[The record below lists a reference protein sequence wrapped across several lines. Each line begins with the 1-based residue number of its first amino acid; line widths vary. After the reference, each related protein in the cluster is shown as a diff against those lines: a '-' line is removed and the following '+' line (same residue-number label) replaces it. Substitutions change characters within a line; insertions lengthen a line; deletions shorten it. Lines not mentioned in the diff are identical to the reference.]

1 MESEFAIGID
11 LGTTNSCIGVWRDNK
26 VEIISNADGMP
37 TTPSQ
42 VAFTKDC
49 HLVGQA
55 AVNQAHRNA
64 KNTVY
69 GSKRLIGMKYND
81 AALKDDLSNWPF
93 AVEQGAGN
101 KPMIKVQ
108 FKGEEKYMQPE
119 QISGFILQKMKETAE
134 KFLNE
139 N

>member
-1 MESEFAIGID
+1 MEDLEYPIGID

-26 VEIISNADGMP
+26 VEIISNSDGKP

-49 HLVGQA
+49 HYVGQA

-69 GSKRLIGMKYND
+69 GSKRLIGMKMTD
-81 AALKDDLSNWPF
+81 AAIQEDLKNWPF
-93 AVEQGAGN
+93 TVEAGAGQ
-101 KPMIKVQ
+101 KPMIKV
-108 FKGEEKYMQPE
+108 
-119 QISGFILQKMKETAE
+119 
-134 KFLNE
+134 
-139 N
+139 

>member
-49 HLVGQA
+49 HLVG
-55 AVNQAHRNA
+55 
-64 KNTVY
+64 
-69 GSKRLIGMKYND
+69 
-81 AALKDDLSNWPF
+81 
-93 AVEQGAGN
+93 
-101 KPMIKVQ
+101 
-108 FKGEEKYMQPE
+108 
-119 QISGFILQKMKETAE
+119 
-134 KFLNE
+134 
-139 N
+139 